1 MTNKEIFRLT
11 QSVQCAGCAA
21 KIGPALLSSVL
32 NELKQSRNPNLLV
45 GFEWSD
51 DAGVYK
57 LTDDLAMV
65 QTIDFFPPIVDDP
78 YIFGQIAATNAL
90 SDVYAMGGKPL
101 TAMNVVAFPI
111 HDMDIGIL
119 KEILKGGMQKL
130 NEANVSLVGGHSIE
144 DKEIK
149 YGLSVTGV
157 IHPDKIVTNQGL
169 RIGDNIILTKPLG
182 TGIIS
187 TALKGGVIDSKIVEP
202 VQESMCILNRAA
214 SEVMVEVGV
223 NACTDVTGFGLLV
236 HLCKMIAS
244 SQLSVIVNSSVVP
257 VFDGVKEFAQIG
269 FIPAGTSRNK
279 KFSDKIIRQN
289 KEIPDYLMDIL
300 FDPQTSG
307 GLLIS
312 VSEDK
317 TDEFLKRLKARN
329 VQFACVIGKVVS
341 EPEGMIIL
349 V

>member
-1 MTNKEIFRLT
+1 MPRLT
-11 QSVQCAGCAA
+11 QGVQCAGCAA
-21 KIGPALLSSVL
+21 KIGPSLLTEVL
-32 NELKQSRNPNLLV
+32 AELKQTRNPNLLV

-57 LTDDLAMV
+57 LTDDLAIV

-78 YIFGQIAATNAL
+78 YIFGQIAAANAL

-111 HDMDIGIL
+111 HDMNIGIL
-119 KEILKGGMQKL
+119 KEILKGGVQKL
-130 NEANVSLVGGHSIE
+130 NEADVSLVGGHSIE

-157 IHPDKIVTNQGL
+157 IHPAKIVTNQGMK
-169 RIGDNIILTKPLG
+169 IGDNIILTKPLG
-182 TGIIS
+182 TGIIN
-187 TALKGGVIDSKIVEP
+187 TALKGGVVDSKIVEP
-202 VQESMCILNRAA
+202 VQESMCTLNRAA
-214 SEVMVEVGV
+214 SEAMIEVGV

-244 SQLSVIVNSSVVP
+244 SQVSVIVDSSAVP
-257 VFDGVKEFAQIG
+257 VFDGVEEFARMG

-317 TDEFLKRLKARN
+317 TEELLNQLKTKNIRT
-329 VQFACVIGKVVS
+329 ACVIGKVVA
-341 EPEGMIIL
+341 EPKGMIVL
-349 V
+349 T